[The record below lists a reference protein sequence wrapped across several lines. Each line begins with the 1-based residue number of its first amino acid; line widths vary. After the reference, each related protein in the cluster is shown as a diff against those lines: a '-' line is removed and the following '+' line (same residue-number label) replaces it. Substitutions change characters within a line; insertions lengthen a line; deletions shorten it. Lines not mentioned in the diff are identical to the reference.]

1 MASSSSVGSRS
12 NIRSRRQALRATCF
26 CEDPVGKWTS
36 WRPTNPDKRFIGCPN
51 FRDEEKDCK
60 YFAWVDPPL
69 PNNWYRNLL
78 MEFHN
83 NDIQVHNEFAEE
95 FVEEAVDFHNNGIQE
110 VPVQGEGEKW
120 EIGFFFVFVG
130 DCVDYVE
137 VVLSCCKTVK

>member
-36 WRPTNPDKRFIGCPN
+36 WRPTNRGRRFIGCPN
-51 FRDEEKDCK
+51 FWDEEKDCK

-95 FVEEAVDFHNNGIQE
+95 FVEEAVDSR
-110 VPVQGEGEKW
+110 
-120 EIGFFFVFVG
+120 G
-130 DCVDYVE
+130 DE
-137 VVLSCCKTVK
+137 F

>member
-1 MASSSSVGSRS
+1 MNKEARFRNRRGKGSDCCAAREE
-12 NIRSRRQALRATCF
+12 LRW
-26 CEDPVGKWTS
+26 EDPVGKWTS
-36 WRPTNPDKRFIGCPN
+36 WRPTNPGRRFIGCPN

-60 YFAWVDPPL
+60 YFAWFDPPL

-83 NDIQVHNEFAEE
+83 NHIQVHNEFAEE

-120 EIGFFFVFVG
+120 KIGFF
-130 DCVDYVE
+130 CV
-137 VVLSCCKTVK
+137 CW